1 MTTAM
6 ALPGNTT
13 STFLTHFFGRGL
25 EDERYVVERYKARA
39 DGDIV
44 PILAD
49 APKSKGRRKA
59 RRVTATLKTVKEL
72 RPAPNEI
79 IICTALNRLPV
90 SGGGRRP
97 FHFPK
102 EHRTKLHSTNPIE
115 RLNGEIKRR
124 TATNHRSWILEVF
137 PMARSIGRPMAVLL
151 LSDEERSYLERQVRR
166 RRVARSISDRCRMI
180 LRCAHGLTNKAVAA
194 ELGVHEHTVGKWR
207 RRFLK
212 ERIEGLSDEPRPGRP
227 RTLTDE
233 QVAEVIER
241 TLETTPADATH
252 WSIRSMARESGLS
265 HTTIRRIWAAFSVQP
280 HRSETFKLSGDPLF
294 VDKVRD
300 IIGLYLS
307 PPDRALVLCVDEK
320 SQIQALDR
328 SQPVLPML
336 PGMPERCTHD
346 YKRHGTTSLF
356 AALDVATGC
365 VIGKCYRR
373 HRAREFLDF
382 LKEIDRCVPEGLDV
396 HIVMDNYATHKT
408 AAVKAWLARRAH
420 WHIHFTPTSASWINQ
435 VERWF
440 AELTRKQL
448 QRGVHTSTRQLEADI
463 RAFIE
468 KHNEDPKPFRW
479 TKSADDI
486 LAAVKRFCLRADQN
500 LCHEL

>member
-1 MTTAM
+1 
-6 ALPGNTT
+6 
-13 STFLTHFFGRGL
+13 
-25 EDERYVVERYKARA
+25 
-39 DGDIV
+39 
-44 PILAD
+44 
-49 APKSKGRRKA
+49 
-59 RRVTATLKTVKEL
+59 
-72 RPAPNEI
+72 
-79 IICTALNRLPV
+79 
-90 SGGGRRP
+90 
-97 FHFPK
+97 
-102 EHRTKLHSTNPIE
+102 
-115 RLNGEIKRR
+115 
-124 TATNHRSWILEVF
+124 
-137 PMARSIGRPMAVLL
+137 MARSIGRPMAVLV

-166 RRVARSISDRCRMI
+166 RRVARSISDRWRMI
-180 LRCAHGLTNKAVAA
+180 LHCADGLTNKAVAA

-241 TLETTPADATH
+241 TLETTPSDATH

-307 PPDRALVLCVDEK
+307 PPDRALVLYVDEK

-356 AALDVATGC
+356 AALDVATGR

-373 HRAREFLDF
+373 HRAREVPRLPEGDRPVRPRAAGRPHRHGQLRHPQDRGGQGLAGAASALARPLHADLRFLDQSGRT
-382 LKEIDRCVPEGLDV
+382 LVRRTD
-396 HIVMDNYATHKT
+396 AQ
-408 AAVKAWLARRAH
+408 AVAARRAH
-420 WHIHFTPTSASWINQ
+420 LDPPARS
-435 VERWF
+435 
-440 AELTRKQL
+440 
-448 QRGVHTSTRQLEADI
+448 I

-486 LAAVKRFCLRADQN
+486 LAAVKRFCLRVDQN
-500 LCHEL
+500 LCHKL